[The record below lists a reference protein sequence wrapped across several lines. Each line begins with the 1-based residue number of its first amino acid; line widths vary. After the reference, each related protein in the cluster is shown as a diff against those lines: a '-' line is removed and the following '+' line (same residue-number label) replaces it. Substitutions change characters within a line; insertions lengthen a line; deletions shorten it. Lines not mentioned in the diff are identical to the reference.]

1 MKANTISEI
10 MTKEV
15 ISVTPEQKLLDV
27 KHIYEKESF
36 HHHIPVVKNN
46 QLVGMISLADFMY
59 SINGAGLDDND
70 TIYTEKQVQDIMM
83 PNPKCVDINALIDDV
98 AETLTKVRFRALPVV
113 ENKELVGIVTTAD
126 IIRHYLAKQH
136 QPQHS

>member
-1 MKANTISEI
+1 MKANTISAI

-15 ISVTPEQKLLDV
+15 VFVSPEQKLLDV
-27 KHIYEKESF
+27 KHIYEKENF

-59 SINGAGLDDND
+59 SINGAGLDDDD

-83 PNPKCVDINALIDDV
+83 PNPKCVDINAPIDDV

-113 ENKELVGIVTTAD
+113 ENKQLVGIVTTAD
-126 IIRHYLAKQH
+126 IIRHYLTKQK
-136 QPQHS
+136 QPLH

>member
-27 KHIYEKESF
+27 KHIYEKENF

-46 QLVGMISLADFMY
+46 LLVGMISLADFMY
-59 SINGAGLDDND
+59 SINGAGLDDD
-70 TIYTEKQVQDIMM
+70 DMIYTEKQVQDIMM
-83 PNPKCVDINALIDDV
+83 PNVKCVDINATIDDV

-113 ENKELVGIVTTAD
+113 ENKQLVGIVTTAD
-126 IIRHYLAKQH
+126 IIRHYLTKQK
-136 QPQHS
+136 QPLH

>member
-27 KHIYEKESF
+27 KHIYEKENF

-59 SINGAGLDDND
+59 SINGAGLDDD
-70 TIYTEKQVQDIMM
+70 DMIYTEKQVQDIMM
-83 PNPKCVDINALIDDV
+83 PNVKCVDINATIDDV

-113 ENKELVGIVTTAD
+113 ENKQLVGIVTTAD
-126 IIRHYLAKQH
+126 IIRHYLTKQK
-136 QPQHS
+136 QPLH

>member
-27 KHIYEKESF
+27 KHIYEKENF

-59 SINGAGLDDND
+59 SINGAGLDDD
-70 TIYTEKQVQDIMM
+70 DMIYTEKQVQDIMM
-83 PNPKCVDINALIDDV
+83 PNPKCVDINAPIDDV

-113 ENKELVGIVTTAD
+113 ENKQLVGIVTTAD
-126 IIRHYLAKQH
+126 IIRHYLTKQK
-136 QPQHS
+136 QPLH

>member
-1 MKANTISEI
+1 MKANTISAI

-15 ISVTPEQKLLDV
+15 VFVAPEQKLLDV
-27 KHIYEKESF
+27 KHIYEKENF

-59 SINGAGLDDND
+59 SINGAGLDDED
-70 TIYTEKQVQDIMM
+70 LIYTEKQVQDIMM
-83 PNPKCVDINALIDDV
+83 PNPKCVDINTSIDDV

-113 ENKELVGIVTTAD
+113 ENKQLVGIVTTAD
-126 IIRHYLAKQH
+126 IIRHYLAKQK
-136 QPQHS
+136 QPLH

>member
-15 ISVTPEQKLLDV
+15 VSVTPEQKLLDV

-36 HHHIPVVKNN
+36 NHHIPVVKNN

-70 TIYTEKQVQDIMM
+70 LIYTEKQVQDIMM

-113 ENKELVGIVTTAD
+113 DNKQLVGIVTTAD
-126 IIRHYLAKQH
+126 IIRHYLTKQQ
-136 QPQHS
+136 QPLHS

>member
-1 MKANTISEI
+1 MKANTISAI

-15 ISVTPEQKLLDV
+15 VFVSPEQKLLDV
-27 KHIYEKESF
+27 KHIYEKENF

-59 SINGAGLDDND
+59 SINGAGLDDD
-70 TIYTEKQVQDIMM
+70 DMIYTEKQVQDIMM
-83 PNPKCVDINALIDDV
+83 PNPKCVDINAPIDDV

-113 ENKELVGIVTTAD
+113 ENKQLVGIVTTAD
-126 IIRHYLAKQH
+126 IIRHYLTKQK
-136 QPQHS
+136 QPLH

>member
-27 KHIYEKESF
+27 KHIYEKENF
-36 HHHIPVVKNN
+36 HHHIPVVNNN

-59 SINGAGLDDND
+59 SINGAGLDDD
-70 TIYTEKQVQDIMM
+70 DMIYTEKQVQDIMM
-83 PNPKCVDINALIDDV
+83 PNVKCVDINATIDDV

-113 ENKELVGIVTTAD
+113 ENKQLVGIVTTAD
-126 IIRHYLAKQH
+126 IIRHYLTKQK
-136 QPQHS
+136 QPLH